1 MSNDHFSPVQE
12 GQDETGATLSTQ
24 GKNISY
30 HIHHYCSEVWTFVEG
45 ESICV
50 LNSVEQRVK
59 VGDTVVILGE
69 HFQVI
74 KAIIPLTFIEVQIG
88 NSLVEEDIEGVE

>member
-1 MSNDHFSPVQE
+1 M
-12 GQDETGATLSTQ
+12 
-24 GKNISY
+24 
-30 HIHHYCSEVWTFVEG
+30 
-45 ESICV
+45 
-50 LNSVEQRVK
+50 

>member
-1 MSNDHFSPVQE
+1 MSNDHSSPVQE
-12 GQDETGATLSTQ
+12 GQEETGATLSTQ
-24 GKNISY
+24 ERISPIIFTITILRLG
-30 HIHHYCSEVWTFVEG
+30 HSLRD

-59 VGDTVVILGE
+59 VGDMVVILVE
-69 HFQVI
+69 HFHVI

-88 NSLVEEDIEGVE
+88 NSLVGEGIERFE

>member
-1 MSNDHFSPVQE
+1 MIIFLQFKKGRMRQAQHSQLRKE
-12 GQDETGATLSTQ
+12 
-24 GKNISY
+24 Y

>member
-1 MSNDHFSPVQE
+1 M
-12 GQDETGATLSTQ
+12 
-24 GKNISY
+24 
-30 HIHHYCSEVWTFVEG
+30 HHYHSEVGTFVEG

-59 VGDTVVILGE
+59 VGDMVVILVE
-69 HFQVI
+69 HFHVI

-88 NSLVEEDIEGVE
+88 NSLVGEGIERFE

>member
-1 MSNDHFSPVQE
+1 MSNDHSSPVQE
-12 GQDETGATLSTQ
+12 GAGGDRRNTLNSR
-24 GKNISY
+24 KNISY
-30 HIHHYCSEVWTFVEG
+30 HIHHYHSEVGTFVEG

-59 VGDTVVILGE
+59 VGDMVVILVE
-69 HFQVI
+69 HFHVI

-88 NSLVEEDIEGVE
+88 NSLVGEGIERFE

>member
-1 MSNDHFSPVQE
+1 MSAYDRRN
-12 GQDETGATLSTQ
+12 TLNS

-30 HIHHYCSEVWTFVEG
+30 HIHHYRSAVWTFVEG

-88 NSLVEEDIEGVE
+88 NSLVEEDIEGFE

>member
-1 MSNDHFSPVQE
+1 MIILLQFKKGRRRQAQHSQLKKE
-12 GQDETGATLSTQ
+12 YLLS
-24 GKNISY
+24 
-30 HIHHYCSEVWTFVEG
+30 IHHYHSEVGTFVEG

-59 VGDTVVILGE
+59 VGDMVVILVE
-69 HFQVI
+69 HFHVI

-88 NSLVEEDIEGVE
+88 NSLVGEGIERFE